1 MNDKYTGYFGQKFR
15 GDYRPR
21 TRSSSSQALFTYP
34 RRVILS
40 LLTGRP
46 RIFPYPRTEYWA
58 WPFSYAG
65 YIYENGYWAWP
76 APMQFGHRVSI
87 SPHTSKISKWPKY
100 FQNFQN
106 TTQALKM
113 IEKPLEALNYN
124 LNISQFSS
132 LQLLHF
138 NPSLSV
144 VKKIK

>member
-40 LLTGRP
+40 LLAGRP
-46 RIFPYPRTEYWA
+46 QIFSYPQTEYWT

-65 YIYENGYWAWP
+65 CIYENGYWAWP

-87 SPHTSKISKWPKY
+87 SPHTLYSPPSL
-100 FQNFQN
+100 NFQ
-106 TTQALKM
+106 TGHK
-113 IEKPLEALNYN
+113 EFKYG
-124 LNISQFSS
+124 
-132 LQLLHF
+132 
-138 NPSLSV
+138 
-144 VKKIK
+144 